1 MSEIIKDLCDI
12 GTLIERDSC
21 PALFQWPP
29 LNVEAVRR
37 VGGQQ
42 DDFQAISLVFLLT
55 RDVEQVRTDL
65 LIFTKHVPN
74 FVNCFRTRGKVKVYR
89 GF

>member
-1 MSEIIKDLCDI
+1 MSELIKDLFDI

-29 LNVEAVRR
+29 LNVEAVKR

-55 RDVEQVRTDL
+55 RDVEQVREPYSQNL
-65 LIFTKHVPN
+65 LKSK
-74 FVNCFRTRGKVKVYR
+74 RKYGS
-89 GF
+89 

>member
-1 MSEIIKDLCDI
+1 MCEVLNKTGLKMSELIKDLCDI
-12 GTLIERDSC
+12 GTLIEHDSC
-21 PALFQWPP
+21 PAMFQWPP

-55 RDVEQVRTDL
+55 RDVEQVR
-65 LIFTKHVPN
+65 I
-74 FVNCFRTRGKVKVYR
+74 C
-89 GF
+89 